1 MQHEPAPELGNDAAS
16 VFKTRLGLFLFAIY
30 GLLYAGFVAINTISP
45 KAMGQVVFAGLNL
58 AVVFGFGL
66 IVLAIVMGLIY
77 NALCTRAEDRMNQT
91 VGKID
96 HDL

>member
-1 MQHEPAPELGNDAAS
+1 MQHEPAPEPGDDRAS
-16 VFKTRLGLFLFAIY
+16 AYKTRLGLILFAIY

-45 KAMGQVVFAGLNL
+45 KTMGQVVFAGLNM

-77 NALCTRAEDRMNQT
+77 NALCTRAEDSMNQT

-96 HDL
+96 YDL